1 MLDLVFIDVD
11 GTLVG
16 SSRDVTPTVWAA
28 IDRARA
34 LGLRLALCSGRP
46 AFGATR
52 DFALRIDPRG
62 WHIYQNGASVVHAG
76 TGESRS
82 TTMPAAAVSML
93 IERARQS
100 GRILELYADEDYV
113 VQPDADRARRHADL
127 LKIAYSPRPFE
138 TLRGAVVRA
147 QWLIARDE
155 ETAVLSE
162 PHSGLTMSP
171 SVAPA
176 MPDSL
181 FINLTSDG
189 VDKGSAVRAVTA
201 AYGLSLDR
209 VMYVGDGRNDAVAM
223 RTVGVP
229 VAMANAEDETLAAAR
244 HVVGDVDEDGLVEAL
259 EIALQAL

>member
-16 SSRDVTPTVWAA
+16 SSREVTPAVWGA

-52 DFALRIDPRG
+52 DFALRIDPAG
-62 WHIYQNGASVVHAG
+62 WHIWQNGASIVHAG

-82 TTMPAAAVSML
+82 TTMAGAAVSML
-93 IERARQS
+93 VDRARRT
-100 GRILELYADEDYV
+100 GRILELYADDDYV

-147 QWLIARDE
+147 QWLIARDQE
-155 ETAVLSE
+155 SDILAEA
-162 PHSGLTMSP
+162 HAGLTVSP

-181 FINLTSDG
+181 FINLTPEG
-189 VDKGSAVRAVTA
+189 VDKGSAVRAVA
-201 AYGLSLDR
+201 AAAGVPLER

-223 RTVGVP
+223 RAVGFP
-229 VAMANAEDETLAAAR
+229 VAMANAEEETLAAAR
-244 HVVGDVDEDGLVEAL
+244 HVVGHVDEDGLVEAI
-259 EIALQAL
+259 EIALRAP